1 MEDNRNIVPDNKDID
16 NAEKDYTLKELLP
29 LLIKNYVDLSRTIK
43 SMMET
48 KEVQKET
55 IKSLMRQYDTRH
67 IRIPEIGDAILKE
80 AVISKINTEK
90 ALKYFKEKEENFQFI
105 HIKEYVDLKEVKNA
119 IHKGQLDSIV
129 LDEITDTTYQPRL
142 YIHCGDE
149 LDNEEDV

>member
-16 NAEKDYTLKELLP
+16 NSEKDYTLKELLP

-142 YIHCGDE
+142 YIHCEDE

>member
-1 MEDNRNIVPDNKDID
+1 MEDNRNIVPNNKDID

>member
-1 MEDNRNIVPDNKDID
+1 MEDNRNIVPGNKDID

>member
-55 IKSLMRQYDTRH
+55 IKSLMRQYDTKH

>member
-1 MEDNRNIVPDNKDID
+1 MEDNRNIVPGNKDID

-55 IKSLMRQYDTRH
+55 IKSLMRQYDTRQ

>member
-1 MEDNRNIVPDNKDID
+1 MEDNRNIVHKDID

-90 ALKYFKEKEENFQFI
+90 ALKFFKEKEENFRFI